1 MIGSRLVPDET
12 ARRLGYVT
20 PAASP
25 ATGKRWW
32 QRRQK
37 VARVELLAPQLGQI
51 KTLSPS
57 RCRQPV
63 EYRFPS
69 TRSER
74 PPRTPVRALGL
85 AWANPSGSGSVAVAR

>member
-1 MIGSRLVPDET
+1 MIGSRPPPDAT
-12 ARRLGYVT
+12 GRRRGYVT

-51 KTLSPS
+51 KKP
-57 RCRQPV
+57 
-63 EYRFPS
+63 FP
-69 TRSER
+69 
-74 PPRTPVRALGL
+74 L
-85 AWANPSGSGSVAVAR
+85 A

>member
-1 MIGSRLVPDET
+1 MIGVRLPPDDT

-37 VARVELLAPQLGQI
+37 VARVELLAPQFGQI
-51 KTLSPS
+51 
-57 RCRQPV
+57 
-63 EYRFPS
+63 
-69 TRSER
+69 
-74 PPRTPVRALGL
+74 
-85 AWANPSGSGSVAVAR
+85 N